1 MEENIKHIKDNR
13 QVENDHLC
21 WAARENITI
30 SFLNARNGFSGE

>member
-1 MEENIKHIKDNR
+1 MEENIKHLHR